1 MERAPKSLHRANA
14 DQLSNVPQH
23 PLSFNSRQWTSNNHM
38 ITATHRVQRAA
49 KQQEDRC
56 SAVDGACARQQ
67 KWLVWAFCI
76 KGGDLN
82 CVLFLGG
89 RRPKISPACFLAH
102 ANYKSRGTFA
112 PGCEV
117 VGILSLLVENW
128 AFGGISHHA
137 ARPAQAINEEW
148 FGASRRMD
156 VEIRR

>member
-1 MERAPKSLHRANA
+1 VRAWLQCRHACVCFRSVDVCLSSMHAVMVCVCLLQTLRGSL
-14 DQLSNVPQH
+14 LS
-23 PLSFNSRQWTSNNHM
+23 S
-38 ITATHRVQRAA
+38 
-49 KQQEDRC
+49 
-56 SAVDGACARQQ
+56 GACARQQ

-117 VGILSLLVENW
+117 VGILSLLIENL

-156 VEIRR
+156 VEIRG